1 MISCQRGFVN
11 VKCLGGWKFHRSVKN
26 RRISGGLLGENVKK
40 AGRVSARPAFRPRLV
55 SGRASFVTLRS
66 GQDARSLSL
75 RLRQN
80 PVPLRGPWAFAFA
93 PLQAPSL
100 PASPR
105 FSCHA
110 AKPPRRDISPP
121 AARKPIQGPAP
132 PPWAFLSAP
141 ALCPCSRLLRASF
154 VTLRSGQDARS
165 LSLRLRQN
173 PIPLRG
179 PWAFAFAPLQAP
191 SLPASPRFFC
201 HAAKP
206 PRRGISPPAARKPIR
221 GPAAPSL
228 GFPLR
233 SGLMPLLPASPRFF

>member
-55 SGRASFVTLRS
+55 SGRAS
-66 GQDARSLSL
+66 
-75 RLRQN
+75 
-80 PVPLRGPWAFAFA
+80 P
-93 PLQAPSL
+93 
-100 PASPR
+100 
-105 FSCHA
+105 
-110 AKPPRRDISPP
+110 
-121 AARKPIQGPAP
+121 
-132 PPWAFLSAP
+132 
-141 ALCPCSRLLRASF
+141 

-206 PRRGISPPAARKPIR
+206 PRRDISPPAARKPIRGPAAPSLGFPLRSGLMPLLPASPRFFCHAAKPPRRGISPPAARKPIR